1 VREARDLDHA
11 PLLKRSSK
19 VFNETTVVIKV
30 EGTARESSH
39 PSRTDKWNQDF
50 EIPVDKANEVEIA
63 IYDKQSGTSDA
74 QSMPIGLLWLR
85 LNDVAEAL
93 RKQRVGTETQGAWV
107 TAAGM
112 RDGMTGAS
120 PPPDAMHGAGGPDPN
135 MRYGQRPT
143 MDAAPNQLGAEG
155 ITSWF
160 GVEPAGAL
168 ALDINFGMHKQLD
181 TIPAMTQCL
190 FH

>member
-1 VREARDLDHA
+1 MREARDLDHA
-11 PLLKRSSK
+11 PPLKRSSK
-19 VFNETTVVIKV
+19 VFSETTVVIKV
-30 EGTARESSH
+30 EGTARASSH

-63 IYDKQSGTSDA
+63 IYDKQAGTSDT

-120 PPPDAMHGAGGPDPN
+120 PPLDAGAGGSDPN
-135 MRYGQRPT
+135 TRYGQRPT
-143 MDAAPNQLGAEG
+143 TDGAPNQLGAEG

-168 ALDINFGMHKQLD
+168 ALDINFGMNKQLD
-181 TIPAMTQCL
+181 AIPTMTQCRYC
-190 FH
+190 